1 MAEDISPVLLEKI
14 QKSFQTAFDRDAQI
28 QAVYQAIEGGTA
40 TYAQAN
46 EFAVRVGEL
55 LAEAFGAH
63 LSSSVLPD
71 GRMYYNI
78 AKSVLSPT
86 FRRNYEL
93 ITGVTTSV
101 QEALNAAAG
110 LGLKAQIPAFN
121 QDRLEG
127 IINRVSSEPNFDDV
141 AWILQEPVVNFS
153 QSIVDDSIRGNAEF
167 QAGAGLK
174 PKIVRTLLG
183 KACDW
188 CRALAGTY
196 TYPNV
201 PKDVYRRH
209 ENCRCTVVY
218 DPGSG
223 KRQNV
228 HTKQWITAK
237 ETLEQRKL
245 IQGIDTR
252 TGIQRSVPQKAGVE
266 NVTAEYLR
274 SATPGIGEISYDAG
288 YVVSHHSEE
297 IKIAQWLHDNF
308 GGDIVL
314 LQETGG
320 LYEKTPDYLWSGKC
334 WELKTTSTEKAA
346 DSALRSALK
355 QIVINPGGV
364 ILDYRS
370 NEISV
375 ERAVDI
381 ISRRLSRQEQCNAD
395 VMILQNG
402 KLVRVLRYKK

>member
-101 QEALNAAAG
+101 QEALNAAVG
-110 LGLKAQIPAFN
+110 LGLKAQIPTFN
-121 QDRLEG
+121 QDRLDG
-127 IINRVSSEPNFDDV
+127 IINRVSSEESFDDV

-153 QSIVDDSIRGNAEF
+153 QSIVDDSVRINAEF
-167 QAGAGLK
+167 QAGAGLR
-174 PKIVRTLLG
+174 PKIVRTLRG

-196 TYPNV
+196 TYPDV

-228 HTKQWITAK
+228 HTKQWT
-237 ETLEQRKL
+237 
-245 IQGIDTR
+245 
-252 TGIQRSVPQKAGVE
+252 
-266 NVTAEYLR
+266 TAEERAKIETRKTVGLEPKQRQFQSEALLQHHFEKHAGEFGTISIPEYLQRANTLAERELSDDVVSLLR
-274 SATPGIGEISYDAG
+274 SDGS
-288 YVVSHHSEE
+288 
-297 IKIAQWLHDNF
+297 
-308 GGDIVL
+308 
-314 LQETGG
+314 
-320 LYEKTPDYLWSGKC
+320 
-334 WELKTTSTEKAA
+334 TSKYCFSTNEFM
-346 DSALRSALK
+346 
-355 QIVINPGGV
+355 VINADGTIRTYFKPEKKEV
-364 ILDYRS
+364 YWQHELDR
-370 NEISV
+370 N
-375 ERAVDI
+375 
-381 ISRRLSRQEQCNAD
+381 
-395 VMILQNG
+395 
-402 KLVRVLRYKK
+402 